1 MQGESADIQKKNVIK
16 DLESSKFEFLS
27 VKDFLAKLKKEF
39 DREDNKSIKIAE
51 LKKIEQGLRIIEEF
65 V

>member
-1 MQGESADIQKKNVIK
+1 MIK

-39 DREDNKSIKIAE
+39 DKEDNKSIKIAE